1 MYIVSFMFYL
11 HSELLFS
18 TCLFLLSQYHTLLL
32 GFYRSKPCEVLG
44 NYDRFDVLL
53 QYQLTN
59 IDNTYLIHKQVILA
73 SYRIMEKNHTEKKME
88 QLLKDEKEKLLSE
101 IQNRVEKK
109 KSLIKNDEEVSY
121 RKHRF

>member
-1 MYIVSFMFYL
+1 MIDLM
-11 HSELLFS
+11 
-18 TCLFLLSQYHTLLL
+18 
-32 GFYRSKPCEVLG
+32 
-44 NYDRFDVLL
+44 VLL

-59 IDNTYLIHKQVILA
+59 TDNNYLIHKQVILT

-101 IQNRVEKK
+101 IQNRIEKK

-121 RKHRF
+121 RKRRF